1 MNGQLLSEHYE
12 TPKSNEQMP
21 KYLEIIH
28 DENDMQPA
36 ISTYETPVS
45 TPWYAAQINTPS
57 WHPHSTNV
65 QNHTENSPS
74 LGRSSTD
81 CTNTTMSNAST
92 TDDNRSIAHMADY
105 NETILT
111 VTLPANEQDC
121 TANERLLLPPQ
132 SSIQANDI
140 TDKHLLHKSYV
151 NSNIENAI
159 RNCDGITS
167 M

>member
-1 MNGQLLSEHYE
+1 
-12 TPKSNEQMP
+12 MP
-21 KYLEIIH
+21 
-28 DENDMQPA
+28 PA
-36 ISTYETPVS
+36 ISAYEMPVS
-45 TPWYAAQINTPS
+45 TPWYADNINAPS

-74 LGRSSTD
+74 LDRSSTD
-81 CTNTTMSNAST
+81 CNNTTISNAST
-92 TDDNRSIAHMADY
+92 TDDNRSIAPMADY

-121 TANERLLLPPQ
+121 AADERLLLPQQ
-132 SSIQANDI
+132 SSIQTNDI

-151 NSNIENAI
+151 NSNIESAI